1 MKQGIENI
9 TKKKWKRGGG
19 SGSASILYIS
29 EELAGRVRDRRLGF
43 AFEDAGRGDRFE
55 WRHEH
60 PPLVVLYA
68 Q

>member
-1 MKQGIENI
+1 MG
-9 TKKKWKRGGG
+9 
-19 SGSASILYIS
+19 ILYIS
-29 EELAGRVRDRRLGF
+29 EELAGRVRDSRLDF
-43 AFEDAGRGDRFE
+43 AFEQTGRGDRFE